1 MKWRPRD
8 GLSGLMRFDII
19 TIFPD
24 LVMGAIAHSIPGRAI
39 KAGLAEVVAHD
50 LRKWTED
57 KHKTVD
63 DAPFGGGA
71 GMIFK
76 PEPLA
81 KAIEEIRE
89 DSETPVLYMT
99 AEGRRLDQE
108 TANAF
113 SLMDRAI
120 VICGHYRGIDERIRQ
135 KYVTHELSIGDYV
148 LSGGELP
155 ALVLMDTVIRL
166 IPGAIGDAES
176 ALDDSFQNGLLDA
189 PWYTRP
195 RDFEGMEVPEVLLN
209 GDHAKIV
216 EWRHDQALKR
226 TRERRPDLLSDSEN

>member
-1 MKWRPRD
+1 
-8 GLSGLMRFDII
+8 MRFDII

-24 LVMGAIAHSIPGRAI
+24 LITDAISHSIPGRAI

-50 LRKWTED
+50 LRAYTED

-63 DAPFGGGA
+63 DTPYGGGA

-81 KAIEEIRE
+81 KAIEDVKG
-89 DSETPVLYMT
+89 DSEAPVIYTT

-108 TANAF
+108 SANAF
-113 SLMDRAI
+113 SLMDRVI
-120 VICGHYRGIDERIRQ
+120 VICGHYRGIDERIRE

-155 ALVLMDTVIRL
+155 ALVLMDAVIRL

-195 RDFEGMEVPEVLLN
+195 RAFEGMDVPEVLLN
-209 GDHAKIV
+209 GDHEKIAS
-216 EWRHDQALKR
+216 WRHDQALKR
-226 TRERRPDLLSDSEN
+226 TRERRPDLLDE

>member
-1 MKWRPRD
+1 
-8 GLSGLMRFDII
+8 MRFDII
-19 TIFPD
+19 TIFPELITD
-24 LVMGAIAHSIPGRAI
+24 AISQSIPGRAI

-50 LRKWTED
+50 LRSYTED

-63 DAPFGGGA
+63 DTPYGGGA

-81 KAIEEIRE
+81 KAIEDVRGE
-89 DSETPVLYMT
+89 SEAPVVYMT
-99 AEGRRLDQE
+99 AEGCRLDQE
-108 TANAF
+108 SANGF
-113 SLMDRAI
+113 SLMDRVV
-120 VICGHYRGIDERIRQ
+120 VICGHYRGIDERIRE

-155 ALVLMDTVIRL
+155 ALVLMDAVIRL

-195 RDFEGMEVPEVLLN
+195 REFEGMTVPDVLLN
-209 GDHAKIV
+209 GDHAKIAR
-216 EWRHDQALKR
+216 WREDQALAR
-226 TRERRPDLLSDSEN
+226 TKERRPDLLED